1 MREMSSGL
9 RVSAAGSALQGAVGP
24 AANVLLARLLLVA
37 VGTGAPS
44 AALGY
49 PVPTALP
56 PHSWDSVG
64 QKLFIHGCKKEGLF
78 NDTELALAVKYPLM
92 TVEKGQGLELPGAA
106 DGKMAAIASQWKNAR
121 RARKLPD
128 GWALFYLNAHFDWPF
143 FAIHEQMEAHPDW
156 AVQAN
161 NAVSGDPCLQHGD
174 PSFPQPAAGMLL
186 FNHSRDDVRAAFVNA
201 CVNATKHGFDGC
213 FIDSAAPA
221 TGAALHAYAK
231 RCRTSVPPVE
241 AVADGKVKVMAE
253 LQAAV
258 GAAKLIVAKD
268 SYEGGSEEQVNTIF
282 PLDTFCS
289 CYTCN
294 WTTSYNPQF
303 RTADTTYAEVCQTQ
317 ILEAIKLGK
326 RGQVVLLHGEV
337 NNAFTGNPP
346 LLAEDFEF
354 ALAAFLV
361 AASDTSFF
369 GYSNGWY
376 YSGTEWHDEY
386 DFKLGVPSG
395 PAVQGAGAANMT
407 WFREFSSGTKVRLDV
422 LHKRAVIE
430 WIH

>member
-1 MREMSSGL
+1 MSV
-9 RVSAAGSALQGAVGP
+9 RSAAV
-24 AANVLLARLLLVA
+24 VLLLLHVQ
-37 VGTGAPS
+37 VVHGSS
-44 AALGY
+44 AAAALETSY

-64 QKLFIHGCKKEGLF
+64 QKLFIHGCKKDGLF
-78 NDTELALAVKYPLM
+78 NSSELALAAKYSLM
-92 TVEKGQGLELPGAA
+92 TVEKGQGLELPGFA
-106 DGKMAAIASQWKNAR
+106 DDKMAAIARQWKEAR
-121 RARKLPD
+121 RAAKLPE
-128 GWALFYLNAHFDWPF
+128 GWALYYLNAHFDWPF
-143 FAIHEQMEAHPDW
+143 FAIHTQMEDHPIW

-161 NAVSGDPCLQHGD
+161 NAVTGDACLEHGD
-174 PSFPQPAAGMLL
+174 PSFPQPTEGMDL

-221 TGAALHAYAK
+221 TGSALTGYAA
-231 RCRTSVPPVE
+231 RCNSSVE
-241 AVADGKVKVMAE
+241 AVQAVTDGKVKVMAE
-253 LQAAV
+253 LQEAV
-258 GAAKLIVAKD
+258 GDAKLIVAKD
-268 SYEGGSEEQVNTIF
+268 SYEGGSEQQVNTIF

-294 WTTSYNPQF
+294 WTSAHNPQF
-303 RTADTTYAEVCQTQ
+303 RTAQTTYADVCQTQ

-337 NNAFTGNPP
+337 NHALTGDDAA
-346 LLAEDFEF
+346 LAADFEF

-361 AASDTSFF
+361 AASDSSFF

-386 DFKLGVPSG
+386 DLKLGAPSG
-395 PAVQGAGAANMT
+395 LAVQGSGAANMT
-407 WFREFSSGTKVRLDV
+407 WFREFHSGTTVRLDV

-430 WIH
+430 WAH